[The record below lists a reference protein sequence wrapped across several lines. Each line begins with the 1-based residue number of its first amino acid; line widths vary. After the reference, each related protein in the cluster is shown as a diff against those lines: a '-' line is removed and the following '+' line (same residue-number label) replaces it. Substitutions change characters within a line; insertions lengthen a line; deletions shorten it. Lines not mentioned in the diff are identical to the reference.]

1 MGVDHGARVRCRL
14 LAAGP
19 EHAVHQ
25 LRLYDSH
32 ETTRLCLLCHQSVL
46 GVAKGCV
53 KHSRLFC
60 VPNCMCLYSVW
71 RLVTGLVTTGGLL
84 SLVFS
89 VFIFGSMGP
98 KRERQMG
105 TAQATAPVV
114 MMYCSSVTTAPDPL
128 HAFPSVRLHPVSA
141 HAASP
146 GLDDSTGLRCG
157 RLATGIQPYMAH
169 A

>member
-1 MGVDHGARVRCRL
+1 MPAVSPTR
-14 LAAGP
+14 AGGG
-19 EHAVHQ
+19 Q
-25 LRLYDSH
+25 GMCKTL
-32 ETTRLCLLCHQSVL
+32 TTILCAL
-46 GVAKGCV
+46 
-53 KHSRLFC
+53 
-60 VPNCMCLYSVW
+60 LYSVW

-114 MMYCSSVTTAPDPL
+114 MMYCSSVTRPA
-128 HAFPSVRLHPVSA
+128 ACFPSIRLHPVSA

-146 GLDDSTGLRCG
+146 GLDDSTGLRCC